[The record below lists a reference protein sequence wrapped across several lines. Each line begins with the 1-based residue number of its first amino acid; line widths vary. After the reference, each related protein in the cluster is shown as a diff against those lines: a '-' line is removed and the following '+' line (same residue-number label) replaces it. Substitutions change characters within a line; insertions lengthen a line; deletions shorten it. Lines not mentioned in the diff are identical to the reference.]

1 MSKKKGKFDLTKLV
15 HDGFLKDGQK
25 LFFVSNPAF
34 FATVEKQFNNE
45 YKIKT
50 HEGVFTT
57 VHAFAQQCL
66 GTESPDHASRWF
78 RDDKNVLLYQIWQ
91 DAEADQ
97 EAA

>member
-15 HDGFLKDGQK
+15 HDGFLKDGEK
-25 LFFVSNPAF
+25 IYFVSNPSF
-34 FATVEKQFNNE
+34 FAFITKQPNHE

-50 HEGVFTT
+50 YEETTTT

-78 RDDKNVLLYQIWQ
+78 RTEQNVTLYQVWQ
-91 DAEADQ
+91 NAEEHDQ
-97 EAA
+97 AA